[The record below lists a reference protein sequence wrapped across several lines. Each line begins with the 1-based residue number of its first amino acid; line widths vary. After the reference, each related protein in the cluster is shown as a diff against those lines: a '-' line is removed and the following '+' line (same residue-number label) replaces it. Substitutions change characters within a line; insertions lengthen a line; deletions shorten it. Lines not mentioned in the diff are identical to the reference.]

1 VAATHAP
8 SVTTLAMTP
17 TPTTAP
23 APRLRRMR
31 YEPEPGVDEEPPPL
45 RIVPLPAPP
54 ATTSV
59 DDDALRRSLGGI
71 VRLALEVLDRRRPL
85 AHIAA
90 HFSESALRCW
100 RVAAE
105 QRRVRGPSRI
115 GRLLVCVPRP
125 GAAEVT
131 AVCTI
136 DGRVRALA
144 ARFDQAHAGAPW
156 RCTAVRLG

>member
-1 VAATHAP
+1 
-8 SVTTLAMTP
+8 
-17 TPTTAP
+17 
-23 APRLRRMR
+23 MR

-45 RIVPLPAPP
+45 RIVPAPVPP
-54 ATTSV
+54 ATTHV
-59 DDDALRRSLGGI
+59 EDGALRHSLGGI
-71 VRLALEVLDRRRPL
+71 VRQALEVLDRRRPL
-85 AHIAA
+85 AHIAG

-115 GRLLVCVPRP
+115 ERLMLCVPRA

-131 AVCTI
+131 VVCTI

-144 ARFDQAHAGAPW
+144 ARFDQAHPGAPW
-156 RCTAVRLG
+156 RCTALRLG